1 MTSCEKNNINIMYVS
16 CQRKKKGS
24 LLKNEKK
31 RVKERKDENKQTK
44 INDFN
49 FQLSVDE
56 KPESKQLL

>member
-1 MTSCEKNNINIMYVS
+1 MFVS
-16 CQRKKKGS
+16 FQRKKKGS

-49 FQLSVDE
+49 FQLSVHE